1 MGKFVRF
8 STRDT
13 PTGHTPQ
20 PAPGQPA
27 VPPHIPA
34 PTRTAR
40 DSTLT
45 ERLVKH
51 RRTVSIPR
59 PTNSP
64 DHPSQSDLMRLRLAQ
79 SRLREAEN
87 LDPGRA
93 SLMDLIDTK
102 GHLEGSLRDLIEL
115 VLEAWPDE
123 TTWSEQ

>member
-1 MGKFVRF
+1 M
-8 STRDT
+8 
-13 PTGHTPQ
+13 
-20 PAPGQPA
+20 
-27 VPPHIPA
+27 
-34 PTRTAR
+34 
-40 DSTLT
+40 
-45 ERLVKH
+45 
-51 RRTVSIPR
+51 SIPR